1 MTSTDTPAIT
11 TTQVYRVFIK
21 ARPEQIWDAI
31 TKPEFTARYFH
42 GAQVQTTAEVGTPIR
57 YYAPDG
63 TTLWGDDVVFESDPP
78 RRLVVSWH
86 ALWDEETALEPPSRV
101 TWEIEERE
109 GFCLLTVV
117 HDRLD
122 ESPVTAQHVSG
133 QGWMMVLSGMKTL
146 LETGQVLNPALA

>member
-1 MTSTDTPAIT
+1 MTMTES
-11 TTQVYRVFIK
+11 TTQVYQVFIK
-21 ARPEQIWDAI
+21 ASAQQIWDAI

-42 GAQVQTTAEVGTPIR
+42 GARVETTGETGAPLR

-78 RRLVVSWH
+78 HRLVVSWR
-86 ALWDEETALEPPSRV
+86 ALWSDETAAEPASRV
-101 TWEIEERE
+101 TWEIDERD

-122 ESPVTAQHVSG
+122 GSPVTAKHVG
-133 QGWMMVLSGMKTL
+133 GEGWTMVLCGMKTL
-146 LETGQVLNPALA
+146 LETGQPLASPA